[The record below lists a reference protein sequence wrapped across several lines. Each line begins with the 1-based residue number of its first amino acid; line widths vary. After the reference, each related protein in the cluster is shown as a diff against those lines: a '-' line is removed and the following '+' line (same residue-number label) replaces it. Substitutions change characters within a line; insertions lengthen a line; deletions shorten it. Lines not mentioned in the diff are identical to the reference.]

1 MFKMM
6 SLISLLLSG
15 IMFLSGCAM
24 TVQAPGPE
32 VIEPSEPVIEEPV
45 ETPKLPEVSG
55 GLEMKEVGFNSF
67 DSSLI
72 SFIDK
77 DFSRENYMLSPLSF
91 KYALGLAVLGAGGET
106 EKELYNALGFTD
118 FSDFEKLIGRIDDTK
133 EEFEIYNGSLKD
145 MKWLKDEEKDGMK
158 IYLDIAN
165 SVWDISGNMK
175 DSYIDEVKSKM
186 GAEAKKT
193 SLSTVVAEV
202 NTWVNEK
209 TRGLIPQ
216 LLNSPPDSL
225 GAVLVN
231 TVYLKSSWFE
241 SFNVTSEPLKFTD
254 IDGNKV
260 DKESINRQDKFA
272 YFKDKDTEIV
282 VVPLNGGVSIA
293 YVIGD
298 NENIFD
304 KLNKATI
311 DKEVLVEVPKID
323 IETSFDK
330 KEFVNYLISMGVKEA
345 FLGTADFDKMSED
358 MFIGDII
365 QKTKIKT
372 DENGLE
378 AAAAT
383 AIMMKENAIAFEP
396 EKPIEFIADRPFS
409 FYIFTDVDN
418 TPDLLFYGNYVR

>member
-1 MFKMM
+1 M
-6 SLISLLLSG
+6 
-15 IMFLSGCAM
+15 
-24 TVQAPGPE
+24 
-32 VIEPSEPVIEEPV
+32 
-45 ETPKLPEVSG
+45 
-55 GLEMKEVGFNSF
+55 
-67 DSSLI
+67 
-72 SFIDK
+72 
-77 DFSRENYMLSPLSF
+77 
-91 KYALGLAVLGAGGET
+91 
-106 EKELYNALGFTD
+106 
-118 FSDFEKLIGRIDDTK
+118 
-133 EEFEIYNGSLKD
+133 
-145 MKWLKDEEKDGMK
+145 
-158 IYLDIAN
+158 
-165 SVWDISGNMK
+165 
-175 DSYIDEVKSKM
+175 
-186 GAEAKKT
+186 
-193 SLSTVVAEV
+193 
-202 NTWVNEK
+202 
-209 TRGLIPQ
+209 
-216 LLNSPPDSL
+216 NSPPDSL

-372 DENGLE
+372 DEDGLE

-418 TPDLLFYGNYVR
+418 TPDLLFYGNYVK